1 MLERRHFTR
10 GGMWHILL
18 TEKAEQNFEV
28 DTSNIV
34 EARHKGR
41 DKDLDLRVPVR
52 RSLYECT
59 CMDLGFSADV

>member
-1 MLERRHFTR
+1 
-10 GGMWHILL
+10 MWHILL
-18 TEKAEQNFEV
+18 TEKAEQKGEV

-52 RSLYECT
+52 RSLHEGKCI
-59 CMDLGFSADV
+59 DLGFPADE

>member
-1 MLERRHFTR
+1 
-10 GGMWHILL
+10 MWHILL